1 MARQEWKDKLNTKN
15 VDEIMNEYNPIF
27 MVTDESVPQERKE
40 DMHKAQHL
48 NMNYFVNTSGREF
61 STNSAVLMAMLI
73 AHGLVNEMQWDKYEY
88 PRARIAKGTTT
99 RMMLVLV

>member
-40 DMHKAQHL
+40 EMH
-48 NMNYFVNTSGREF
+48 
-61 STNSAVLMAMLI
+61 
-73 AHGLVNEMQWDKYEY
+73 
-88 PRARIAKGTTT
+88 
-99 RMMLVLV
+99 